1 MHPSFDNAALRC
13 EGTSIRLLASQCS
26 RCENISF
33 PCRERCAKC
42 YAPASQIELAES
54 GTVLSHCTAAFPIA
68 GVQPPVTIAQ
78 VRIGDADIEILGVST
93 GPVRIGDVVSVVPR
107 TASTEDAL
115 FTTYG
120 FEKES
125 RDA

>member
-1 MHPSFDNAALRC
+1 M
-13 EGTSIRLLASQCS
+13 
-26 RCENISF
+26 
-33 PCRERCAKC
+33 
-42 YAPASQIELAES
+42 
-54 GTVLSHCTAAFPIA
+54 
-68 GVQPPVTIAQ
+68 TIAQ